1 MGKSDNPSPILID
14 GDLIICRCEEITKQ
28 QIVDAIYEGYTTVSG
43 IRKRTRAGMGFCQ
56 GKTCSELIRQ
66 ILCQYTDISQEKII
80 PARARPPVRPLSA
93 GTLAKG
99 GDTI

>member
-1 MGKSDNPSPILID
+1 
-14 GDLIICRCEEITKQ
+14 
-28 QIVDAIYEGYTTVSG
+28 
-43 IRKRTRAGMGFCQ
+43 MGFCQ